1 MTAKLT
7 PRQQQVLDIIKKKI
21 ADYGYPP
28 TRVEIARKLGFRS
41 PNAAEDHLKALARKG
56 VIELIAGT
64 SRGIRLT
71 QQSQETVSS
80 TPSSEQA
87 TESPSADTLNLAVI
101 GRVAAG
107 SPVLASEHI
116 EKELSFGAHMFQSQ
130 PDYLLRVRG
139 LSMRDAGILEGDLLA
154 VKKTTDAHHGQI
166 VVARLGDEV
175 TVKRII
181 FDNEDQ
187 LIELHS
193 ENPDFEP
200 IRVHPEDDFEIEGI
214 AVGLIRDWAPSL

>member
-71 QQSQETVSS
+71 QQSQETVSC

-87 TESPSADTLNLAVI
+87 TEAPSADTLNLAVI

-107 SPVLASEHI
+107 SPVIGTEHI
-116 EKELSFGAHMFQSQ
+116 EREYRVG
-130 PDYLLRVRG
+130 DYKCH
-139 LSMRDAGILEGDLLA
+139 IE
-154 VKKTTDAHHGQI
+154 HH
-166 VVARLGDEV
+166 D
-175 TVKRII
+175 K
-181 FDNEDQ
+181 
-187 LIELHS
+187 
-193 ENPDFEP
+193 
-200 IRVHPEDDFEIEGI
+200 
-214 AVGLIRDWAPSL
+214 

>member
-7 PRQQQVLDIIKKKI
+7 LRKQQFLDIIKKKI
-21 ADYGYPP
+21 ADYVYPP
-28 TRVEIARKLGFRS
+28 TLVEIARKLGFRA
-41 PNAAEDHLKALARKG
+41 PNATEDHLKALTRKG

-116 EKELSFGAHMFQSQ
+116 EKEQIGRAH
-130 PDYLLRVRG
+130 V
-139 LSMRDAGILEGDLLA
+139 
-154 VKKTTDAHHGQI
+154 
-166 VVARLGDEV
+166 
-175 TVKRII
+175 
-181 FDNEDQ
+181 
-187 LIELHS
+187 
-193 ENPDFEP
+193 
-200 IRVHPEDDFEIEGI
+200 
-214 AVGLIRDWAPSL
+214 